1 VQNQRSNR
9 NEKKKIAA
17 VQAALRDF
25 DATNLKESLESL
37 SDATRE
43 IYSVDDA

>member
-25 DATNLKESLESL
+25 DATNLKESL